1 MATARYRLDDLRR
14 FAAALGAAAGL
25 APARAA
31 ALATQL
37 LWYDA
42 AGASALGIATF
53 PDWLDRLDRGEVDPT
68 AEGAIGPERA
78 GTAVL
83 EGRHGLPPLVLAR
96 AAGLATEKARDVGVG
111 LVRVV
116 GVGPV
121 GAAAAVA
128 AEVALGPEAAAVLG
142 PSSSWAIALPSPEGL
157 PLVVDPALDGA
168 QAPPPDALAPL
179 SLLVPDGGWLVAAV
193 TIAALEPLA
202 TFHERL
208 AASLPGLERTP
219 GVLRPD
225 RWEAAR
231 RQARERGVPLAAGPL
246 AALRRRAKERSIP
259 PPEAIKAGKGS

>member
-14 FAAALGAAAGL
+14 FAAALGVAAGL

-42 AGASALGIATF
+42 AGAASLGIATL
-53 PDWLDRLDRGEVDPT
+53 PDWLDRLDRGDVDPK

-83 EGRHGLPPLVLAR
+83 DGKNGLPPLILAR

-116 GVGPV
+116 GIGPI
-121 GAAAAVA
+121 ASAAAVA

-168 QAPPPDALAPL
+168 RGSPPAVFAPLVLLAPE
-179 SLLVPDGGWLVAAV
+179 GGWLFAAAA
-193 TIAALEPLA
+193 IGALEPLA

-208 AASLPGLERTP
+208 TAALPGLDRLP
-219 GVLRPD
+219 GSLFPD
-225 RWEAAR
+225 RWEASR
-231 RQARERGVPLAAGPL
+231 RTARERGVSIPSGPL
-246 AALRRRAKERSIP
+246 SALRRRAKDVGIP
-259 PPEAIKAGKGS
+259 PPESIKSIP